1 MLQPGLMMD
10 FPLTIPAILR
20 RAAQVFPEKQIIS
33 RLGDGS
39 LHRYTYGDLNRRVLR
54 LMNVLRDLGVKSGD
68 RVATFA
74 WNSYRH
80 LELYFAVPAL
90 GAILHPLNIRLFPEQ
105 LLYILQHAKDRA
117 VFADRSLAG
126 FFAEHQSALKT
137 VEHYV
142 LMDDCVSSSVALPT
156 AALDYETLLA
166 GAREEACFPVYDE
179 NSAASLCYTSGTTG
193 DPKGVLYSHRSV
205 YLHAMGCC
213 MADSFGIREQE
224 VVLPVVPMYHANAW
238 GLPYACAMTGATQVL
253 PGSQLFGKPLAELME
268 RERVTFAA
276 GVPTIWNLFYQHLQ
290 QHSYDLSHL
299 KVILSGGSAIS
310 QSLIANYERE
320 FGIQVLNAWGMTETS
335 PVGSLCRLKAQME
348 DWPSEDRLRVRI
360 KQGLPVANLE
370 MRIRNEAGEELLR
383 DGKEAGELEVRG
395 PWVAR
400 AYYGSSAADCAFT
413 EDGWFQTG
421 DIATLDADGY
431 MEITDR
437 KKDVIKSRGEWI
449 SSVEMENV
457 VLSHTAIL
465 EAAVVGR
472 SDALRGE
479 APVLYAVLRDPQ
491 QHVAPQELLEA
502 LKSHFAQWQLP
513 RLSDIHFVDSLPK
526 TSVGKMDKKALRSGS
541 KE

>member
-1 MLQPGLMMD
+1 MLGLMQNW
-10 FPLTIPAILR
+10 PLTVDKILDHAKHWHGGR
-20 RAAQVFPEKQIIS
+20 EVVSRSIEGPIVRTTYAQIHDRAK
-33 RLGDGS
+33 RLSNALKG
-39 LHRYTYGDLNRRVLR
+39 
-54 LMNVLRDLGVKSGD
+54 LGVQPGD

-105 LLYILQHAKDRA
+105 LLYILQHAEDRV

-126 FFAEHQSALKT
+126 LFADHQSALQT

-142 LMDDCVSSSVALPT
+142 FMDDRGAAPAAVPSG
-156 AALDYETLLA
+156 ALDYEALLA
-166 GAREEACFPVYDE
+166 GAGEEACFPDFEE
-179 NSAASLCYTSGTTG
+179 NTAAGLCYTSGTTG

-290 QHSYDLSHL
+290 QHSHDLSHL
-299 KVILSGGSAIS
+299 KVILSGGSATP
-310 QSLIANYERE
+310 QSLIANYEQA
-320 FGIQVLNAWGMTETS
+320 FGIQVLNAWGMTEIS

-348 DWPSEDRLRVRI
+348 DWPVEERLRVRI

-370 MRIRNEAGEELLR
+370 MRIRNEQGEELVR

-395 PWVAR
+395 PWVSR
-400 AYYGSSAADCAFT
+400 AYYGNSAAEPAFT
-413 EDGWFQTG
+413 EDGWFRTG
-421 DIATLDADGY
+421 DIATLDAEGY

-449 SSVEMENV
+449 SSVEMENA
-457 VLSHTAIL
+457 VLSHPAIL

-472 SDALRGE
+472 PDALRGE

-491 QHVAPQELLEA
+491 QNIAPQELMEV

-513 RLSDIHFVDSLPK
+513 RLSDIRFVASLPK
-526 TSVGKMDKKALRSGS
+526 TSVGKLDKKTLRAGG

>member
-54 LMNVLRDLGVKSGD
+54 LMNVIRGLGVRPGD

-105 LLYILQHAKDRA
+105 LLYILQHAEDRC

-137 VEHYV
+137 VEHTI
-142 LMDDCVSSSVALPT
+142 LMDDRGAAPAAFPT
-156 AALDYETLLA
+156 GALDYEALLA
-166 GAREEACFPVYDE
+166 GAREDACFPDLDE
-179 NSAASLCYTSGTTG
+179 NAAAGLCYTSGTTG

-290 QHSYDLSHL
+290 QHSHDLSHL
-299 KVILSGGSAIS
+299 KVIL
-310 QSLIANYERE
+310 
-320 FGIQVLNAWGMTETS
+320 
-335 PVGSLCRLKAQME
+335 
-348 DWPSEDRLRVRI
+348 
-360 KQGLPVANLE
+360 
-370 MRIRNEAGEELLR
+370 
-383 DGKEAGELEVRG
+383 
-395 PWVAR
+395 
-400 AYYGSSAADCAFT
+400 
-413 EDGWFQTG
+413 
-421 DIATLDADGY
+421 
-431 MEITDR
+431 
-437 KKDVIKSRGEWI
+437 
-449 SSVEMENV
+449 
-457 VLSHTAIL
+457 
-465 EAAVVGR
+465 
-472 SDALRGE
+472 
-479 APVLYAVLRDPQ
+479 
-491 QHVAPQELLEA
+491 
-502 LKSHFAQWQLP
+502 
-513 RLSDIHFVDSLPK
+513 
-526 TSVGKMDKKALRSGS
+526 
-541 KE
+541 